1 MTHHSVLKQGASAL
15 AVAAL
20 LGVSGTAA
28 AIDAEFSGHVNRA
41 IMFFDDGE
49 SSETAFV
56 DNESSNSRVRFRGTG
71 ELAPGIT
78 AGVYGEWEF
87 VSNNSS
93 AVAIDDVGDGGEFSV
108 NERHMDTFIQGDF
121 GKLSLGQGNGAANG
135 IAEIDL
141 SGTMMANYSSPT
153 DIGGSIGFV
162 DGDLPLTIRDNGDG
176 TFDVGDGLADTDGP
190 DDDTVTVDQVRL
202 SDTASNFD
210 FESRYDRV
218 RYDTPSFAGLSFAV
232 ATGNGSGGQ
241 DTTDL
246 AARYSAE
253 LVNGAQFAGGL
264 GYSTRSE
271 GNNTNPQ
278 GEKIG
283 AVETFGGSASLLL
296 ANGLNFTVNY
306 TNRQDDASLDADTIW
321 GKVGFKTG
329 MHAVSV
335 DVGQTSDLLAGGVFD
350 SDSQWYGAGYTYTPT
365 NWAELYAGIKQH
377 SLDVSVAGVDDPDD
391 ITIGTV
397 GTRLKF

>member
-1 MTHHSVLKQGASAL
+1 MKYQSVALKSASAL

-20 LGVSGTAA
+20 VGASGTAA
-28 AIDAEFSGHVNRA
+28 AIEAEFSGHVNRA
-41 IMFFDDGE
+41 VMFMDDGE
-49 SSETAFV
+49 DTNTAFV

-71 ELAPGIT
+71 ELLPGIT

-93 AVAIDDVGDGGEFSV
+93 GVSIDDVGDGGEFDL
-108 NERHMDTFIQGDF
+108 NERHMDLFFQGAF
-121 GKLSLGQGNGAANG
+121 GKVSLGQGNGAANG
-135 IAEIDL
+135 INEIDF
-141 SGTMMANYSSPT
+141 SGTMMASYSSPT

-162 DGDLPLTIRDNGDG
+162 DGDQPLQVDSAGN
-176 TFDVGDGLADTDGP
+176 VGFGIGGS
-190 DDDTVTVDQVRL
+190 QVAL
-202 SDTASNFD
+202 GDTASNFD

-218 RYDTPSFAGLSFAV
+218 RYDTPSFGGLSFAV
-232 ATGNGSGGQ
+232 ATGNGGGSQ

-246 AARYSAE
+246 AARYSGEFA
-253 LVNGAQFAGGL
+253 NGAQFAAGL

-271 GNNTNPQ
+271 GNDTNAV

-296 ANGLNFTVNY
+296 PFGLNFTVTY
-306 TNRQDDASLDADTIW
+306 ANRQDDASLDADHIW
-321 GKVGFKTG
+321 GKVGFKRG

-335 DVGQTSDLLAGGVFD
+335 DAGETSDLAGEGLFD
-350 SDSQWYGAGYTYTPT
+350 SDSFRYGVAYTFTPT
-365 NWAELYAGIKQH
+365 NWAELYAGVKQH
-377 SLDVSVAGVDDPDD
+377 QLDVSVSGVDDPDD

>member
-71 ELAPGIT
+71 DLAPGIT

-93 AVAIDDVGDGGEFSV
+93 AVSIDDVGDGGEFSV

-121 GKLSLGQGNGAANG
+121 GQLSLGQGNGAANG

-162 DGDLPLTIRDNGDG
+162 DGDSPLQVDG
-176 TFDVGDGLADTDGP
+176 AGNVGFGIGGE
-190 DDDTVTVDQVRL
+190 QVVL

-232 ATGNGSGGQ
+232 ATGNGSGGD

-271 GNNTNPQ
+271 GNETNPQ

-335 DVGQTSDLLAGGVFD
+335 DVGQTSDLLAGGIFD
-350 SDSQWYGAGYTYTPT
+350 SESQWYGAGYTYTPT
-365 NWAELYAGIKQH
+365 SWAELYAGIKQH
-377 SLDVSVAGVDDPDD
+377 SLDISVANVQDPDD